1 SRSAF
6 RSPHRERR
14 ALRVA
19 ALDDPAAAGDLH
31 RAVENLPA
39 AVLRPRRGA
48 IDGLDVEVI
57 KPERRGRLR
66 RLGHHAAGLRAI
78 NREGLVDTHRAHVDR
93 LALGSAEQ
101 IGLEPEGPF
110 ALAALY
116 FPPAAMI

>member
-1 SRSAF
+1 HGRAVAASSRSAF
-6 RSPHRERR
+6 RSHYCERR

-66 RLGHHAAGLRAI
+66 RLGHHAAGLGAI
-78 NREGLVDTHRAHVDR
+78 NREGVSGTQRAHVDR

-101 IGLEPEGPF
+101 IGIEAEGAF
-110 ALAALY
+110 ALAAV
-116 FPPAAMI
+116 